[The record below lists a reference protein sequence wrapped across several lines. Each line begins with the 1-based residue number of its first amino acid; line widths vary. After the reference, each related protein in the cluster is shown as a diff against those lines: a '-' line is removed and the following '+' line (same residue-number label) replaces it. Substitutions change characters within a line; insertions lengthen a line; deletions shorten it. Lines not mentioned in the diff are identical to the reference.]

1 LFSNNVDS
9 ADGEIQSARLLT
21 NNETKI
27 IMKHTRKSKWAAFT
41 LIELLVVIAIIA
53 ILAGLLLPALAKAK
67 AKAVRIGCVSN
78 LKQVGTAIRMWGNDN
93 GDKYPMN
100 VTTANG
106 GPPNQAAFNT
116 GSYLT
121 GPTAVGYGAT
131 YQVWGVLSN
140 ELQTA
145 KVLVCGADER
155 NYHTNFNMVTGNTS
169 AGPNLNNTVV
179 SYFVGRDA
187 DESNPQAVLGGDRNI
202 AASDAV
208 STANGGYGY
217 SPAAGTGTGATQQIG
232 TNTAAAPL
240 SALTWGTKMH
250 QKQGNLLIADGHT
263 DQVSPSKLREAFKNS
278 ADTYGNWVMFP

>member
-1 LFSNNVDS
+1 
-9 ADGEIQSARLLT
+9 
-21 NNETKI
+21 
-27 IMKHTRKSKWAAFT
+27 MKHTRKSKWAAFT

-93 GDKYPMN
+93 GDKYPTS

-116 GSYLT
+116 GSAT
-121 GPTAVGYGAT
+121 PPDAGYA

-155 NYHTNFNMVTGNTS
+155 NYHTNFNMTVGGKV

-187 DESNPQAVLGGDRNI
+187 DESNPQAVLAGDRNI
-202 AASDAV
+202 AASDTL
-208 STANGGYGY
+208 STANGGYGL
-217 SPAAGTGTGATQQIG
+217 SPLAGTATGIASKCG
-232 TNTAAAPL
+232 TNIATANL
-240 SALTWGTKMH
+240 STLTWGTKMH
-250 QKQGNLLIADGHT
+250 QKQGNLLVADGHAE
-263 DQVSPSKLREAFKNS
+263 QVSASKLREAFKNS
-278 ADTYGNWVMFP
+278 ADSYENWVMFP